1 MYFQAAFQ
9 PQSSQ
14 EHESLALRRTDRG
27 WKLVVELEARRWQKA
42 LAGARSCWSGG
53 CGADSP
59 VPQQAHTQLRLGTLQ

>member
-27 WKLVVELEARRWQKA
+27 WKLVVELEARGGGRRRLQVRGPAGLVAAEPTA
-42 LAGARSCWSGG
+42 LSRSK
-53 CGADSP
+53 
-59 VPQQAHTQLRLGTLQ
+59 HTHS